1 MGQNLTMFC
10 FQIEGVQRCYYH
22 QNQRNHLH
30 RLVQHK
36 GALRYV
42 SFTAWYNVSYH
53 KPPNKYIYHIS
64 LHQQYSHLTQ
74 TQQYSVNPDML
85 TVPDNLPADT
95 SLNVFI
101 RNYAHLKGTKFM
113 CLEGGC
119 GACIVMAEST
129 HPVTGQTLQHAVNS
143 VSGIFIH
150 LCSQLFTSLVV
161 SNIVSRC
168 HTLETQIR
176 HHLNQPFI

>member
-1 MGQNLTMFC
+1 MLILRHDITFH
-10 FQIEGVQRCYYH
+10 I
-22 QNQRNHLH
+22 RNRRINIFITL
-30 RLVQHK
+30 
-36 GALRYV
+36 G
-42 SFTAWYNVSYH
+42 
-53 KPPNKYIYHIS
+53 

-74 TQQYSVNPDML
+74 TQQYSVNSDML

-129 HPVTGQTLQHAVNS
+129 HPVTGQTLQHSVNS

-150 LCSQLFTSLVV
+150 LCSQLCPFGLAV

-168 HTLETQIR
+168 HTVVTQIKYV
-176 HHLNQPFI
+176 IVIS

>member
-1 MGQNLTMFC
+1 MLVLWHDITFHITNR
-10 FQIEGVQRCYYH
+10 QINIFIILG
-22 QNQRNHLH
+22 
-30 RLVQHK
+30 
-36 GALRYV
+36 
-42 SFTAWYNVSYH
+42 
-53 KPPNKYIYHIS
+53 

-74 TQQYSVNPDML
+74 TQQYSVNSDML

-129 HPVTGQTLQHAVNS
+129 HPVTGQTLQHSVNS
-143 VSGIFIH
+143 VSGILIH
-150 LCSQLFTSLVV
+150 LCSQLFTSLTV
-161 SNIVSRC
+161 SNIVSFATRS
-168 HTLETQIR
+168 R
-176 HHLNQPFI
+176 HKYRSNMSSSFLNQPFI

>member
-1 MGQNLTMFC
+1 MLILRHNITFYITNRKINIFITFG
-10 FQIEGVQRCYYH
+10 
-22 QNQRNHLH
+22 LH
-30 RLVQHK
+30 H
-36 GALRYV
+36 
-42 SFTAWYNVSYH
+42 
-53 KPPNKYIYHIS
+53 
-64 LHQQYSHLTQ
+64 QYSHLTQ

-129 HPVTGQTLQHAVNS
+129 HPVTGQTLQHSVNS

-150 LCSQLFTSLVV
+150 LCSQLSGCPITSLAV
-161 SNIVSRC
+161 SNSVSRYN
-168 HTLETQIR
+168 TLVTQEQIK
-176 HHLNQPFI
+176 HVIVIS

>member
-1 MGQNLTMFC
+1 MFC

-36 GALRYV
+36 GVLRYV
-42 SFTAWYNVSYH
+42 NFTAWYNVSYH
-53 KPPNKYIYHIS
+53 KPPIIIFITLVYTNNIHIWPRHNNI
-64 LHQQYSHLTQ
+64 L
-74 TQQYSVNPDML
+74 L

-129 HPVTGQTLQHAVNS
+129 HPVTGQILQHSVNS

-150 LCSQLFTSLVV
+150 LCSQLFTSLAV

-168 HTLETQIR
+168 HTLVTQI
-176 HHLNQPFI
+176 QIKYDIIIS